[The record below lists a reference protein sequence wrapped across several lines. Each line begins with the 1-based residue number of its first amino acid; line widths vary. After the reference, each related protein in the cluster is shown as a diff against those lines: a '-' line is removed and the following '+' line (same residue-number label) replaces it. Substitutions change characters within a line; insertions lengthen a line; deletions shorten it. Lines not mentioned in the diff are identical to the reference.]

1 MQRLLKTLESEA
13 SLHEAVDHPYL
24 QALATGDL
32 DDPRRA
38 LQDFARAYA
47 GYNAWFPKF
56 LEALDSRLPGPLSSR
71 LDANKAE
78 EVGRYSES
86 TLSEL
91 ESAGLRREWVEGVP
105 HPELFCRFQRSLGV
119 DPDSPVEPGSP
130 VARWRKALLHIVATD
145 HPAAAIGAIG
155 LGTEFVVARMYGR
168 VLEAVDRFGDIRPE
182 GRSFLVLHSI
192 VDDGHAA
199 SLLELANRFARDAE
213 GQKALGRGMRAALD
227 LRASFWTQMHIAAKS
242 G

>member
-1 MQRLLKTLESEA
+1 MSTLHPVGKDPAARSLEASRDLKMQRLLKTLESEA

-24 QALATGDL
+24 QALATGNL

-86 TLSEL
+86 TLCEL

-119 DPDSPVEPGSP
+119 DP
-130 VARWRKALLHIVATD
+130 
-145 HPAAAIGAIG
+145 
-155 LGTEFVVARMYGR
+155 GR
-168 VLEAVDRFGDIRPE
+168 TG
-182 GRSFLVLHSI
+182 
-192 VDDGHAA
+192 
-199 SLLELANRFARDAE
+199 FARS
-213 GQKALGRGMRAALD
+213 ALARSAPPHRCNGPPRRRHRCHRIGNGVRGCTHVRP
-227 LRASFWTQMHIAAKS
+227 
-242 G
+242 GP